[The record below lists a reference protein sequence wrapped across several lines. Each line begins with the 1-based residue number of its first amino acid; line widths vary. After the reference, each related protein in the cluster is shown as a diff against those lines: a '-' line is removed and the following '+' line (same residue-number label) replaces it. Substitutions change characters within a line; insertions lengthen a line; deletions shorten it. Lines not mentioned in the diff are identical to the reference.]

1 MKIKHFLQ
9 YFIFLLLFS
18 CTTLQFG
25 EKTKDLFGDYK
36 EPQVRELNLSYN
48 YKAMGVPVK
57 GEKSVTEAVFVH
69 PINKTV
75 YIFIS
80 FPKIGILTSEDNG
93 VTFGSSFFKLSFLEK
108 FFNTKA
114 RKKIIKTI
122 LSKKNPRGIFHILHI
137 LQKTRIKLF

>member
-1 MKIKHFLQ
+1 MKIKLLLQ
-9 YFIFLLLFS
+9 YFIIFLLFS

-25 EKTKDLFGDYK
+25 EKTKDLFVEEK

-57 GEKSVTEAVFVH
+57 GEKSVTEAFFVH

-93 VTFGSSFFKLSFLEK
+93 VTFNSNFFKLSFLEK
-108 FFNTKA
+108 IFN
-114 RKKIIKTI
+114 
-122 LSKKNPRGIFHILHI
+122 
-137 LQKTRIKLF
+137 TRIKMKINKMILIK